1 MAGSKNDSTTGDL
14 HSDHLAAHEDH
25 AAWLEDLN
33 RWRDEYQAALMD
45 LARHVLPDLELENYE
60 TALDRH
66 EAAILAHEDLLHSH
80 EEAVG
85 FSKRLGEGASEEYEL
100 VHAQLDTRHGRSL
113 KAHQHLERTH
123 QAILRAVEMLARKL

>member
-1 MAGSKNDSTTGDL
+1 MVSNDSKSGPGDL
-14 HSDHLAAHEDH
+14 HSEHLAAHEDH

-45 LARHVLPDLELENYE
+45 LARRVLPNLEPENYE

-66 EAAILAHEDLLHSH
+66 EAAILAHEDLLHCH

-85 FSKRLGEGASEEYEL
+85 FSKRLGEGASEEYEQ

-113 KAHQHLERTH
+113 KAHQHLEKTH
-123 QAILRAVEMLARKL
+123 QAILRAMEMLAREL